1 MALSACGSPDGGL
14 RGGIPPAPDPAPVDG
29 IQLLSV
35 PTNNRIAN
43 VRAIL
48 RALGYDDTRLSPL
61 DGDIDGDIDRDIERH
76 LSDNDGD
83 ERFAAVA

>member
-1 MALSACGSPDGGL
+1 MKVNQLCVVAAAFMALSACGSPDGGL

-48 RALGYDDTRLSPL
+48 RALG
-61 DGDIDGDIDRDIERH
+61 
-76 LSDNDGD
+76 
-83 ERFAAVA
+83 